1 MTNTTIIE
9 RPTDVFA
16 PVLKPL
22 SSPPIVGCFA
32 LLVLLAIVS
41 AITRRKPV
49 LSDGRFAS
57 GSEVR
62 KGRMLGLE
70 QIARQVPEEAALNFG
85 SLVLPNLQPAV
96 AVAGRSRAGKTY
108 SFISPGIDSAIEQG
122 WTLMV
127 LDVKGSLMKKHAAY
141 AHKKGYEVYVFAP
154 GFAYSDGLNFLDFLR
169 DETDAN
175 GALEIATAFKS
186 NFEKRG
192 AQDDGFF
199 GEQGDS
205 LLKTAF
211 MLAKESVHR
220 DLLSAWKI
228 LSLTDLARRLDAA
241 KKYDMFG
248 TELGRWAGEAAVALR
263 TVQHAEETAT
273 GIVSSAVVHFQRLFD
288 PSLIPCLLKSTIPL
302 DLSGKQI
309 VFFQIDE
316 QNEAATSPLVATAIH
331 MLVKR
336 NLNASVK
343 RKNTLGLF
351 LDEFPR
357 TRFPDIEAWI
367 SLKAEYGM
375 VCVLGYQ
382 SNAQLAMRYS
392 QEEAI
397 SILSSCGTTVVFNTG
412 HAETSEKVSTSLG
425 KKDVWYTTTSMSY
438 GKGNRQSTR
447 TEHVQ
452 QVPLI
457 SGAEIDRMGT
467 GECLIITPGFNFR
480 PYKLRVP
487 RNRRKEKM
495 WRSCTKAWERNVC
508 PFLIKETKQRMDGI
522 SIEVE
527 LSNREAFAEWM
538 LPTAIELEALKK
550 LYELRARSGTAA

>member
-1 MTNTTIIE
+1 MTNTIIN

-22 SSPPIVGCFA
+22 SSPPIVGCLT
-32 LLVLLAIVS
+32 LLVVLAIVS

-49 LSDGRFAS
+49 LSDGRFATA
-57 GSEVR
+57 SELR
-62 KGRMLGLE
+62 KGRKLGLE
-70 QIARQVPEEAALNFG
+70 QIARQVPEEAALDFG

-122 WTLMV
+122 WTLLV

-141 AHKKGYEVYVFAP
+141 AHKKGYEVYVYAP
-154 GFAYSDGLNFLDFLR
+154 GFSYSDGLNFLDFMR
-169 DETDAN
+169 DESDAN
-175 GALEIATAFKS
+175 GALEMATAFKS

-192 AQDDGFF
+192 VQDDGFF
-199 GEQGDS
+199 SPQGDR

-211 MLAKESVHR
+211 MLAKESVYP
-220 DLLSAWKI
+220 DMLSAWKI
-228 LSLTDLARRLDAA
+228 LSLPDLASRLAAA

-248 TELGRWAGEAAVALR
+248 TELSLWAGEAAVALR

-273 GIVSSAVVHFQRLFD
+273 GIVSSAVVHFQNLFD
-288 PSLIPCLLKSTIPL
+288 PSLIPCLLKSTLPL
-302 DLSGKQI
+302 DLAGKQI

-336 NLNASVK
+336 NLNASVR

-392 QEEAI
+392 KEEAV

-438 GKGNRQSTR
+438 GKGNRQRTR

-457 SGAEIDRMGT
+457 SGPQIDQMRT
-467 GECLIITPGFNFR
+467 GECLIITPGFDFR
-480 PYKLRVP
+480 PCRRRMP
-487 RNRRKEKM
+487 RNRRKEKL
-495 WRSCTKAWERNVC
+495 WKSCTKSWERDLC
-508 PFLIKETKQRMDGI
+508 PAFTEDTEQRMNGI
-522 SIEVE
+522 AIEVE
-527 LSNREAFAEWM
+527 LSDREAIAEWM
-538 LPTAIELEALKK
+538 LPTANELEALKK